1 MSYVR
6 LNLHQHN
13 RFKVQRGRR
22 TGLFPDA
29 EFLGSGGFAFQL
41 GDDAMKVT
49 AAFVVAV
56 LLLSTASVRAGPCSD
71 AIAQFEQA
79 VRQSANNPTAG
90 PSASQTV
97 GAQTGRQPTPDSVKR
112 AEESAKAAFEAA
124 LERARSLDAQGDQAG
139 CSQAL
144 ADAQRMYSFR

>member
-29 EFLGSGGFAFQL
+29 EFPGSGGFAFQL

-71 AIAQFEQA
+71 AIAQFERA
-79 VRQSANNPTAG
+79 VRQPFGTRTA
-90 PSASQTV
+90 PRLAH
-97 GAQTGRQPTPDSVKR
+97 K
-112 AEESAKAAFEAA
+112 
-124 LERARSLDAQGDQAG
+124 LAG
-139 CSQAL
+139 NRLPIQ
-144 ADAQRMYSFR
+144 

>member
-1 MSYVR
+1 M
-6 LNLHQHN
+6 N
-13 RFKVQRGRR
+13 RRFIAALVVGAA
-22 TGLFPDA
+22 LA
-29 EFLGSGGFAFQL
+29 LG
-41 GDDAMKVT
+41 
-49 AAFVVAV
+49 VA
-56 LLLSTASVRAGPCSD
+56 SAQAGPCSNK
-71 AIAQFEQA
+71 IAQFEQA